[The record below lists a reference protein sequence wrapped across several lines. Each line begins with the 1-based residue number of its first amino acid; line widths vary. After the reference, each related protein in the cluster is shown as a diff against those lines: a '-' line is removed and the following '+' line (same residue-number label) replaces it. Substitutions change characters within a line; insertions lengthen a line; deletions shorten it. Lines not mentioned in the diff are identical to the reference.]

1 MSHSTRIIIPG
12 PPGTGKTFTL
22 TKYLER
28 ELNEHKTDPQK
39 IAYISFSNAAANE
52 AQRRINHNLFHIGTM
67 HSLGSNALGI
77 NTQTQLLKGSKWNSF
92 KNYSQ
97 VCKDLSFES
106 TTNEFGYVVYTNPHM
121 KIIEYARSRQIDIEE
136 AAIQLD
142 LHQTV
147 EVSLTE
153 LIDSHLKTY
162 KKHTG
167 MIEYYDM
174 IAQFIEKKVCPQ
186 LDVVFLDEAQDLSP
200 LQWKMFFYIESICK
214 RSYIAG
220 DDDQTIYTFQGAD
233 PKIFINLK
241 GKFDP
246 QIKSR
251 RVPRKI
257 HNLAESIFPY
267 MSERLDKQ
275 WEARDAEG
283 NIYEDM
289 SLEDLNLFKG
299 NWMILARTNK
309 MLDQIKEHLYSLN
322 LRFSAKTQEILPTE
336 MVNAYR
342 VWDRL
347 NKGAK
352 VDKQGVKDLW
362 QYLKTELHVARGFKN
377 EKKLETIVSVDMQ
390 ELREQYGLRATGSW
404 EHLNFPQESKTYIKN
419 LLESGDDLMK
429 EPRIKVSTIHSVK
442 GEEADNV
449 ALYTDLE
456 RIIYESALKDPDPEH
471 RTFFVGITRAKEN
484 LYLMQST
491 SDYQYNIGGPIV

>member
-153 LIDSHLKTY
+153 LIDLHLKTY
-162 KKHTG
+162 KEHTG

-362 QYLKTELHVARGFKN
+362 QYLKTELHVTRGFKN

>member
-22 TKYLER
+22 TKYLEK

-162 KKHTG
+162 KEHTG

-442 GEEADNV
+442 GEEAENV